1 MRIPSNKIA
10 DVVRFFRDEL
20 KNTYEKDELE
30 TLIAYCFEEYLNLK
44 RADIFL
50 NFDVTISESELLKFN
65 FAIKDLKQHKPIQYI
80 FGKADFYGLKFIVNK
95 HVLIPRPETEEL
107 VELIISR
114 TKKQESRIENQE
126 PGITGQEPRAK
137 GQDLAHLASH
147 VSILDIGTGS
157 GCIPVALKK
166 NIPLAKVYALDISRE
181 ALEAAKQN
189 AEMNNVDVEFFLHD
203 ILSATDKLPDPD
215 LKFDIIV
222 SNPPYICVSEK
233 EQMQNNVLD
242 HEPHLALFVNDKDPL
257 LFYRSIAGFAL
268 KNLKPNGK
276 LYFEINQALG
286 PETKILLEKKGFKN
300 VVLVKDINNN
310 NRILYC
316 TI

>member
-65 FAIKDLKQHKPIQYI
+65 FAVKDLKQHKPIQYI
-80 FGKADFYGLKFIVNK
+80 FGKADFYGLKFIVNN

-107 VELIISR
+107 VQLIIDKIGGGR
-114 TKKQESRIENQE
+114 TES
-126 PGITGQEPRAK
+126 GVGGQLQPPNSALR
-137 GQDLAHLASH
+137 SPI
-147 VSILDIGTGS
+147 SILDIGTGS
-157 GCIPVALKK
+157 GCIPVALKN
-166 NIPLAKVYALDISRE
+166 NIPLAQVYALDISGE
-181 ALEAAKQN
+181 ALEIAKQN
-189 AEMNNVDVEFFLHD
+189 AEMNNVDVEFFQHN
-203 ILSATDKLPDPD
+203 ILSATCQLKVPD

-242 HEPHLALFVNDKDPL
+242 HEPHLALFVNDNYPL
-257 LFYRSIAGFAL
+257 LFYRAIADFAL
-268 KNLKPNGK
+268 KNLKQNGE

-286 PETKILLEKKGFKN
+286 PETKLLLENKGFKN

-316 TI
+316 SI

>member
-20 KNTYEKDELE
+20 KNNYEKDELE
-30 TLIAYCFEEYLNLK
+30 TFIAYCFEEYLNLK

-65 FAIKDLKQHKPIQYI
+65 FAIKDLKQYKPIQYI

-114 TKKQESRIENQE
+114 TKKEESRVENQE
-126 PGITGQEPRAK
+126 PGTKGQEPRAK
-137 GQDLAHLASH
+137 NQDVAHLASH
-147 VSILDIGTGS
+147 ACILDIGTGS

-166 NIPLAKVYALDISRE
+166 NIPLAKVYALDISVE
-181 ALEAAKQN
+181 ALEVAKQN
-189 AEMNNVDVEFFLHD
+189 AEMNNVDVEFFQHD
-203 ILSATDKLPDPD
+203 ILSSTCQLPDPD

-233 EQMQNNVLD
+233 EQMQNIVLD
-242 HEPHLALFVNDKDPL
+242 HEPHLALFVNDNDPL
-257 LFYRSIAGFAL
+257 LFYRSIADFAL
-268 KNLKPNGK
+268 KKLKQNGE

-286 PETKILLEKKGFKN
+286 PETKLLLENKGFKN

>member
-30 TLIAYCFEEYLNLK
+30 TFIAYCFEEYLNLK

-80 FGKADFYGLKFIVNK
+80 FGNADFYGLKFIVNK

-114 TKKQESRIENQE
+114 TKKEESRLENQE
-126 PGITGQEPRAK
+126 QGTTGQEPRAK
-137 GQDLAHLASH
+137 NQDVAHLASH
-147 VSILDIGTGS
+147 ISILDIGTGS

-166 NIPLAKVYALDISRE
+166 NLPLAKVYGLDISVE
-181 ALEAAKQN
+181 ALEVAKQN
-189 AEMNNVDVEFFLHD
+189 AEMNNVDVEFFQHD
-203 ILSATDKLPDPD
+203 ILSATCQLPDPD

-233 EQMQNNVLD
+233 QKMQNNVLD
-242 HEPHLALFVNDKDPL
+242 HEPHLALFVNDSDPL
-257 LFYRSIAGFAL
+257 LFYRSIADFAL
-268 KNLKPNGK
+268 KNLKQNGE

-286 PETKILLEKKGFKN
+286 PETKLLLEKKGFKN

>member
-10 DVVRFFRDEL
+10 DVVRFFREEL

-65 FAIKDLKQHKPIQYI
+65 FAVKDLKQHKPIQYI

-107 VELIISR
+107 VQLIIDKIGGGR
-114 TKKQESRIENQE
+114 TES
-126 PGITGQEPRAK
+126 GVGGQLQPPNS
-137 GQDLAHLASH
+137 LLPTPI
-147 VSILDIGTGS
+147 SILDIGTGS
-157 GCIPVALKK
+157 GCIPISLKK
-166 NIPLAKVYALDISRE
+166 NIPFAKVYALDISGE
-181 ALEAAKQN
+181 ALDIAKQN
-189 AEMNNVDVEFFLHD
+189 AEINSVDVEFFQHD
-203 ILSATDKLPDPD
+203 ILSATDKLPDAD

-233 EQMQNNVLD
+233 GQMHNNVLD
-242 HEPHLALFVNDKDPL
+242 HEPHLALFVNDNDPL
-257 LFYRSIAGFAL
+257 LFYRSIADFAL
-268 KNLKPNGK
+268 KNLKQNGE

-286 PETKILLEKKGFKN
+286 PETKLLLENKGFKN
-300 VVLVKDINNN
+300 VVLLKDINNN